1 MVQLFIICGHGA
13 GDPGACGNNYSEAER
28 VRALAAKIKEFGG
41 DSVTIGDTS
50 KNWYKSNLVNNNNIP
65 KGAKVLE
72 LHMDSASADAKG
84 AHIIIK
90 SGFSAD
96 EYDKALA
103 EFLAKMF
110 PGRSNTI
117 VGRSDLANPNRAAS
131 AGINYRLA
139 ECGFISNAG
148 DVAIFNSKMDEI
160 AKGILACFDI
170 GVSENVSKP
179 SSTSASA
186 SASASTYTGNS
197 IVDYLNS
204 LGKASD
210 FATRKQLAALY
221 DIPNYTGT
229 AAQNTKLLQLMRG
242 DSGAS
247 AASEYYPKYT
257 GSSYGIDTVFAAI
270 GVQTVYRGSW
280 KNRKT
285 VAAKNGISNYTGTAA
300 QNTKLITLAR
310 QGKLKKV

>member
-110 PGRSNTI
+110 SGRSNTI

-186 SASASTYTGNS
+186 SASAYTGNS

-204 LGKASD
+204 IGKASD
-210 FATRKQLAALY
+210 FASRKQYAAQY
-221 DIPNYTGT
+221 GITNYTGT

-242 DSGAS
+242 GSGTS
-247 AASEYYPKYT
+247 VNSTYYPAYT

-270 GVQTVYRGSW
+270 GVPTAYRGSW

-285 VAAKNGISNYTGTAA
+285 VAAANGINGYTGTAA